1 MTLTPQEL
9 FSVPK
14 PSNTMTNVFSKTT
27 ATSSTC
33 VPKSTIST
41 SEINQLNEDL
51 KSISVT
57 KCGRSYSNITVESND
72 EEISFGRLQALSYRA
87 TSIPNFA
94 NF

>member
-1 MTLTPQEL
+1 
-9 FSVPK
+9 
-14 PSNTMTNVFSKTT
+14 MTNVFSKTT

-41 SEINQLNEDL
+41 SEINQLNEDQLNEDL